1 MQNLLV
7 TLGTVEA
14 ETWKTV
20 GWVALIIAVIAV
32 VIVLLILLVGKVFR
46 VDTDEKVTKILEK
59 SGGRQLRR
67 LRLFGLAAGLRRS
80 SPRARETFPPAM

>member
-7 TLGTVEA
+7 TLGTVDS

-46 VDTDEKVTKILEK
+46 VESARCSAWIRTKK
-59 SGGRQLRR
+59 
-67 LRLFGLAAGLRRS
+67 
-80 SPRARETFPPAM
+80 

>member
-7 TLGTVEA
+7 TLGTIDA

-32 VIVLLILLVGKVFR
+32 VIVLLILL
-46 VDTDEKVTKILEK
+46 EI
-59 SGGRQLRR
+59 GR
-67 LRLFGLAAGLRRS
+67 AHV
-80 SPRARETFPPAM
+80 